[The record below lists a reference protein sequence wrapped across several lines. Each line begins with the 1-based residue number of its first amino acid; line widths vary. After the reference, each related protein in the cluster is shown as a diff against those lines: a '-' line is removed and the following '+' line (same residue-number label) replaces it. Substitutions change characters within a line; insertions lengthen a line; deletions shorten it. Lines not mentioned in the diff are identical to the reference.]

1 MQAKNN
7 NDFIEQCN
15 LVIMVEKIEKTINK
29 QEEAKNIFNATK
41 PKLVAL
47 LNAARDES
55 SFSLAR
61 FFGKTDRIKEKD
73 VDYNYDDTSK
83 IFSIT
88 IKPLKDVKS
97 HTKPFIEKLFGKQI
111 LIKSSTKDRI
121 TVRADNTEPSV
132 TIKLTMDE
140 LMSFCG
146 TYIEQDL
153 IDKRDIITNIK
164 THKQTQSAFC
174 KEYHQKHLD
183 SLISILKSS
192 TLALRFHNNTPDT
205 SNATGEQLK
214 NDAAVKEYLKKI
226 LLEYQQIAVSR
237 YSNMQN
243 RIDNLKNTSQNTEIE
258 NIDTTTN
265 TGRVKAMSIYL
276 AEPEINN
283 YNVFAKM
290 YEAAISNTDKALMR
304 TADILL
310 NNAKLKTDLETE
322 IASTTKQIALLIT
335 EHNDIKFYTKEN
347 KTTLTK
353 ELQNLKGKDKSL
365 ADQALKMIDKITVQ
379 QNTITATSGNS
390 NSASA
395 QDGNNHVA
403 SKLNVGGID
412 DKDSQSKLTS
422 DDTAITATPLRKNSQ
437 QQGSSLPQR
446 GHYM

>member
-1 MQAKNN
+1 
-7 NDFIEQCN
+7 
-15 LVIMVEKIEKTINK
+15 MVEKIEKTINK

-61 FFGKTDRIKEKD
+61 FFGKTDRIKEDD
-73 VDYNYDDTSK
+73 VSHTYSQG
-83 IFSIT
+83 IVT
-88 IKPLKDVKS
+88 IIVNNLKDVKS

-121 TVRADNTEPSV
+121 TVRADNAKPSV
-132 TIKLTMDE
+132 RIKLTMDE

-146 TYIEQDL
+146 TDINQGL

-164 THKQTQSAFC
+164 THKQTQSDFC
-174 KEYHQKHLD
+174 KKYHQQQLD
-183 SLISILKSS
+183 SLIVTLQYSTEALK
-192 TLALRFHNNTPDT
+192 AHNQIPDT

-214 NDAAVKEYLKKI
+214 NDAAFKECLKKT
-226 LLEYQQIAVSR
+226 LLEYQQIAVRRCEDLSR
-237 YSNMQN
+237 
-243 RIDNLKNTSQNTEIE
+243 RIDALKDMSQNTEIE

-290 YEAAISNTDKALMR
+290 YKAATSNGNKDLMA
-304 TADILL
+304 TANQLMEDTR
-310 NNAKLKTDLETE
+310 LKTDLETE

-335 EHNDIKFYTKEN
+335 EHKDIKLPSEKDKGMLKTELN
-347 KTTLTK
+347 K
-353 ELQNLKGKDKSL
+353 LQRTDKSL
-365 ADQALKMIDKITVQ
+365 AAQALKMIDKIAVEQ
-379 QNTITATSGNS
+379 KANAATSGNS

-412 DKDSQSKLTS
+412 DNGSRSKLALDCPT
-422 DDTAITATPLRKNSQ
+422 TKALLLGKNGQ
-437 QQGSSLPQR
+437 HNNIR
-446 GHYM
+446 HCHNEVIDM